1 MLVRVLREESGV
13 DIVGPRLLLAD
24 FLASL
29 VPPRTAR
36 RLLALIYRKVGGLS
50 LGPRTLVYGRLTLTG
65 DKNLQKYLAVG
76 ADCRLNWP
84 LRLDINAPVTLEDDV
99 VLGFGVT
106 LTTSAHTISC
116 PTRRA
121 GALVARPITIKRG
134 AWIGANATI
143 LPGVT
148 VGEGAVVAAGAVVT
162 KDVPAHVAVG
172 GNPARVLKELNP

>member
-1 MLVRVLREESGV
+1 MREESGI
-13 DIVGPRLLLAD
+13 DIVGPRLWLADLLA
-24 FLASL
+24 AL

-36 RLLALIYRKVGGLS
+36 RLLATIYRKVGGLS

-65 DKNLQKYLAVG
+65 DKNLRKFLKVG

-84 LRLDINAPVTLEDDV
+84 LRLDINAPLTLEDDV
-99 VLGFGVT
+99 VLGFGAT
-106 LTTSAHTISC
+106 LTTSAHETSC

-121 GALVARPITIKRG
+121 GALVARPILIRRG

-148 VGEGAVVAAGAVVT
+148 VGEGAIVAAGAVVT
-162 KDVPAHVAVG
+162 KDVPPHTVVG
-172 GNPARVLKELNP
+172 GNPARPLKELAA